1 MDMDAAVQAEYFDLL
16 RFPTIGADPLHLRD
30 CVQCA
35 LWLKNWLSKLGFSGE
50 LMTEGGHPPFLL
62 AERPGDEGAPTVLL
76 YGHYDNTIRIAVE
89 TELVL
94 FAERLVIKPVI
105 INDFHI
111 DVEVSSRL
119 HRFLCSFFYLFPI
132 RLRLMLGNK
141 QVEGV

>member
-35 LWLKNWLSKLGFSGE
+35 LWLKNWLSRLGFSGE

-76 YGHYDNTIRIAVE
+76 YGHYDVQPPDPPEAWTTPPFEPTLRDGRVYARGAQDDKGQ
-89 TELVL
+89 T
-94 FAERLVIKPVI
+94 FA
-105 INDFHI
+105 
-111 DVEVSSRL
+111 
-119 HRFLCSFFYLFPI
+119 FL
-132 RLRLMLGNK
+132 
-141 QVEGV
+141 